1 MGTQSINAVPARG
14 LKAMST
20 HPANKVALKR
30 MLGLMS
36 TLHWKARYPWLI
48 RLLEKHEHCK
58 MSALCAILLREGG
71 RQVFAGPFAGMTLP
85 ANIAVSG
92 DPKYILGSY
101 EEELHDVLNQI
112 ICMAPAH
119 IIDIGAAGGYYA
131 VGLAMKIAN
140 TTVTAFEAV
149 EEPHWA
155 QLAELASSN
164 GVSRKIIQRG
174 LCTADELAKSCR
186 PDSFILCDCEG
197 AEEDILQPLVT
208 PALASCTMLVE
219 LHEFYRPA
227 VVGTLIDRF
236 RESHAIRI
244 IDGSGRDPSR
254 YLALKRFSSR
264 WQSKAIEDVRW
275 IQTSSRIVFAARYM
289 LLTPKH

>member
-227 VVGTLIDRF
+227 VVGTLIGRSLDSDIVKDRLCGALHAAHAEALTWQAAKKP
-236 RESHAIRI
+236 RSGKRHTSGPKESA
-244 IDGSGRDPSR
+244 
-254 YLALKRFSSR
+254 
-264 WQSKAIEDVRW
+264 
-275 IQTSSRIVFAARYM
+275 
-289 LLTPKH
+289 